1 VVYVRLRENGPE
13 QVVRNARPQYP
24 HPEADPSHPR
34 YEPPHLRHQPGDEWE
49 IGGKP
54 HDPDDPGVFG
64 SPGWRPDPRTGRHR
78 RGELPDPP
86 PSWQRPRAQAEPP
99 RRRRFWTEPEEDD
112 GERQAVSEVAQE
124 ESFLFGRLRED
135 AWDRFMIKSAPLAAA
150 HWADRAALGRQH
162 RWLVALWLRVF
173 RWVAAFL
180 GGRNS
185 VAPQPTKAQAPVPA
199 VAAPSPS
206 PSPRAEPAVPQ
217 QRPVAP
223 TLRPG
228 SQMAQAIRGAH
239 AARASQAEHW
249 RRPPRQERSRPSPVP
264 YMARWEGAFDA
275 AYRLSEAVV
284 L

>member
-34 YEPPHLRHQPGDEWE
+34 YEPPHLRHQPGDEWK

-78 RGELPDPP
+78 RGELPDPL

-162 RWLVALWLRVF
+162 RDASPGIANGPIDPGCAGPPALPKPSIGADRRGRSGRGLR
-173 RWVAAFL
+173 RS
-180 GGRNS
+180 R
-185 VAPQPTKAQAPVPA
+185 T
-199 VAAPSPS
+199 
-206 PSPRAEPAVPQ
+206 
-217 QRPVAP
+217 
-223 TLRPG
+223 RPG
-228 SQMAQAIRGAH
+228 GKGPSRRVPTQRGGGPVNATH
-239 AARASQAEHW
+239 DVGAALIDE
-249 RRPPRQERSRPSPVP
+249 RRLRFNGVF
-264 YMARWEGAFDA
+264 YLARL
-275 AYRLSEAVV
+275 RITLT
-284 L
+284 